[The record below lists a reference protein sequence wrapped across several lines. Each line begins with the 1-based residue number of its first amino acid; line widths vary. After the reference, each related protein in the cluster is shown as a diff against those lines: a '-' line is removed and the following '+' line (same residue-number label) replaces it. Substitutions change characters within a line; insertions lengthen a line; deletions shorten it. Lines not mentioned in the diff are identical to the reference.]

1 MNQGNTYILYFKLK
15 KTMNIC
21 PNCHTTEEHD
31 YATCDGKP
39 GIITVRW
46 YTHEELKEITRKADK
61 NKVYY
66 VQVKRPHTR

>member
-1 MNQGNTYILYFKLK
+1 
-15 KTMNIC
+15 MNIC

-46 YTHEELKEITRKADK
+46 YTHEELKEITRKAEK